1 MDQDD
6 VLTILKILMI
16 GETNVGKSSI
26 LLRFIED
33 EFNDTMQN
41 TVGMDY
47 KSKKITIDGNTV
59 KLAIWDT
66 AGQERFRTLTPNYYR
81 DGQGAILVYDVTDRS
96 TFTKLEMW
104 LNELYTYCNKTDIVK
119 MVVGNKIDLPDR
131 QVSTAEGLQFA
142 RRHQTLYIESSA
154 KTADGIKCC
163 FEELVQKIIQTPG
176 LWDSY
181 AYKPF
186 YTANG
191 VSGPRNRTGRRGL
204 KLTDDYEPDNSYSSC
219 YCNLI

>member
-1 MDQDD
+1 MMDEDD
-6 VLTILKILMI
+6 VLTILKILII

-26 LLRFIED
+26 LLRFTDD
-33 EFNDTMQN
+33 EFSESIQN

-47 KSKKITIDGNTV
+47 KSKKIKIDGNTV

-96 TFTKLEMW
+96 TFTRLDMW
-104 LNELYTYCNKTDIVK
+104 LNELHTYCNKTDIVK

-131 QVSTAEGLQFA
+131 QVSTQEGLEFA
-142 RRHQTLYIESSA
+142 RRHQTLFIESSA
-154 KTADGIKCC
+154 KTADGVACC

-176 LWDSY
+176 LWDSSY
-181 AYKPF
+181 RMGGSKSSD
-186 YTANG
+186 NI
-191 VSGPRNRTGRRGL
+191 VRQRSGKRGIIL
-204 KLTDDYEPDNSYSSC
+204 AEDSEPPSYSSC
-219 YCNLI
+219 YNC